1 MISISEDESIM
12 MLHDFTTFVIN
23 NADENDKVIIVD
35 YVSQLLAMAFGGGDM
50 STDEMID
57 FLLSDPETLALIVAY
72 LIKYMEVSDLS
83 AEDIDKLL
91 KTLGLDSLD
100 EMFTVNVK
108 GVDIVGLSCLLD
120 YIKKQL
126 TDNDDDWIIANVL
139 LPLLKKWKFDDL
151 DIDITD
157 FWNKVN
163 SKVKKINTS
172 GGTSNAKAKTGSIRD
187 FSLTVYNALM
197 GAIRKIENMSFS
209 SVSSWASY
217 SSEEWYS
224 SLFVSTAIKGFSAY
238 FNKLTQTNSKCKTKI
253 ETIFSNVSQADT
265 NGGNRIKQ
273 TTSALQTLKV
283 NLNDCANG
291 IG

>member
-23 NADENDKVIIVD
+23 NADRDDKEIIVG
-35 YVSQLLAMAFGGGDM
+35 YVSQLLAMVFGGEDIK
-50 STDEMID
+50 TNEIID
-57 FLLSDPETLALIVAY
+57 FLLSDSETLALIVAY
-72 LIKYMEVSDLS
+72 LIKYMEVNDLS

-100 EMFTVNVK
+100 EMFTVNVM
-108 GVDIVGLSCLLD
+108 GVDIVGLSGLLD

-126 TDNDDDWIIANVL
+126 TDDDDDWIIANVL

-151 DIDITD
+151 NLDITD
-157 FWNKVN
+157 FWNNVN
-163 SKVKKINTS
+163 SKVKKISTS
-172 GGTSNAKAKTGSIRD
+172 GGTANAKAKTGSVRD
-187 FSLTVYNALM
+187 FSLVVYNALM
-197 GAIRKIENMSFS
+197 SSIRKIENMSFS
-209 SVSSWASY
+209 SVSSWSSY
-217 SSEEWYS
+217 SKEEWYS

-238 FNKLTQTNSKCKTKI
+238 FNKLTQTNSDCKTKI
-253 ETIFSNVSQADT
+253 DAIFSNVAQADT

-273 TTSALQTLKV
+273 TNSALQTIKA
-283 NLNDCANG
+283 NFCDCANG